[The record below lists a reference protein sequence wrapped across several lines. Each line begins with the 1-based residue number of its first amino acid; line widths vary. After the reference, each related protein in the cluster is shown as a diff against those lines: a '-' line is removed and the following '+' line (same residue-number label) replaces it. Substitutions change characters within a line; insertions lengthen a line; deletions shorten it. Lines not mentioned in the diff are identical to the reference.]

1 MRSHRKLIVA
11 SLLVVAVAVLAIG
24 AATGFATGQGQ
35 VLQAPAYDKLI
46 LDTTT
51 SVNDSGLL
59 NYLLPLWT
67 ARYPGITVQ
76 VVSVGSGQALAN
88 AAAGNC
94 DVVIV
99 HSPTDEKALLAT
111 GDLTMRLPFAY
122 NYFTVVGPYNT
133 KSKDPAH
140 VLTATSAAVAFKR
153 IAAWGAASG
162 KVAFVSR
169 GDNSGTNKKELEL
182 WKAAG
187 ITINPASPP
196 KWYQS
201 TGSGMLNTLQV
212 TAAANKGAGAY
223 TLTDLST
230 WIKNRSSAHLAPP
243 LRRLLTSTGDLRNQY
258 SIDLIN
264 QAQHNDVNSAA
275 AEFLAEWLVSHQGQ
289 AAIAA
294 YKVSNVQL
302 FFPNSYAVSGTN
314 VPPAA
319 P

>member
-1 MRSHRKLIVA
+1 MASRASYIV
-11 SLLVVAVAVLAIG
+11 
-24 AATGFATGQGQ
+24 
-35 VLQAPAYDKLI
+35 
-46 LDTTT
+46 
-51 SVNDSGLL
+51 
-59 NYLLPLWT
+59 
-67 ARYPGITVQ
+67 
-76 VVSVGSGQALAN
+76 AN

-99 HSPTDEKALLAT
+99 HSPADEKALLAS
-111 GDLTMRLPFAY
+111 GDLTMRLPIAY
-122 NYFTVVGPYNT
+122 NYFTVVGPYSL

-140 VLTATSAAVAFKR
+140 VLGSTTAVAAFKK
-153 IAAWGAASG
+153 IAAWGARSG
-162 KVAFVSR
+162 KIAFVSR
-169 GDNSGTNKKELEL
+169 GDKSGTNKKELEI

-187 ITINPASPP
+187 ITIDPANPP
-196 KWYQS
+196 KWYLS
-201 TGSGMLNTLQV
+201 TGSGMLATLQV
-212 TAAANKGAGAY
+212 TAAQNKAAGAY
-223 TLTDLST
+223 TLTDLAT
-230 WIKNRSSAHLAPP
+230 WIKNKSSAHLAPP
-243 LRRLLTSTGDLRNQY
+243 LRRLLTETADMRNQY